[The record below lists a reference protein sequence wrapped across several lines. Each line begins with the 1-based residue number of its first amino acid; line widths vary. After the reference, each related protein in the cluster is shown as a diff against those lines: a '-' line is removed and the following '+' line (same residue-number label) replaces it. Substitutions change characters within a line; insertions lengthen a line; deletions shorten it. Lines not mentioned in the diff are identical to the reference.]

1 VQKSAKLVGANL
13 GRMISSEI
21 REAQLVASLQSQFPR
36 WQTLLK
42 KLSNGKKCTGGDVQ
56 TIVTSAE
63 AAFRAQRNFI
73 AMASTSKKP
82 GDQVNS
88 CIQLDTEFYHIIFV
102 TD

>member
-1 VQKSAKLVGANL
+1 MV
-13 GRMISSEI
+13 
-21 REAQLVASLQSQFPR
+21 
-36 WQTLLK
+36 
-42 KLSNGKKCTGGDVQ
+42 KKCTGGDVQ

-88 CIQLDTEFYHIIFV
+88 CIHLDTE
-102 TD
+102 